1 VPDFYLPKLHLR
13 RVHIDAPQVDGTQEG
28 MPATARYGIVV
39 AIVDPA
45 YARLTLISV
54 AQAAQRSLRPGAN
67 HAPFPPDTSEIR

>member
-1 VPDFYLPKLHLR
+1 
-13 RVHIDAPQVDGTQEG
+13 